1 MPWIARM
8 KSKLFVRPNLKL
20 FLLGA
25 ILIALVH
32 DLALNGP
39 MEASGLTY
47 TPGLSK
53 LTEQDLQKFILLA
66 EKNTDPELFMRISY
80 AFEKRGE
87 PKKALL
93 YLRKAERCS
102 PVED

>member
-1 MPWIARM
+1 M

-25 ILIALVH
+25 ILIAVVH
-32 DLALNGP
+32 DFALNGP
-39 MEASGLTY
+39 TDASGLTH
-47 TPGLSK
+47 TPGLTK
-53 LTEQDLQKFILLA
+53 LTEHDLQKFIALA
-66 EKNTDPELFMRISY
+66 ERNTDPDLFMRISY

-93 YLRKAERCS
+93 YLRKAERCV
-102 PVED
+102 PPED

>member
-1 MPWIARM
+1 MHLM

-20 FLLGA
+20 FLLVA

-39 MEASGLTY
+39 IEASGLSY
-47 TPGLSK
+47 TPGLAKIS
-53 LTEQDLQKFILLA
+53 EQDLEKFVLLA
-66 EKNTDPELFMRISY
+66 ESTTDPELFMRISY
-80 AFEKRGE
+80 AYEKRGD

-93 YLRKAERCS
+93 YLRKAERCT

>member
-1 MPWIARM
+1 M

-25 ILIALVH
+25 MLIALAR
-32 DLALNGP
+32 DFAFNGP
-39 MEASGLTY
+39 VEASGLTY
-47 TPGLSK
+47 TPGLTK
-53 LTEQDLQKFILLA
+53 LTEADLQKYIADA
-66 EKNTDPELFMRISY
+66 EKKTDPELFMRISY

-93 YLRKAERCS
+93 YLRKAERCA
-102 PVED
+102 PPEE

>member
-1 MPWIARM
+1 M

-32 DLALNGP
+32 DLALSGP
-39 MEASGLTY
+39 TEASGLTY

-53 LTEQDLQKFILLA
+53 ISEQELQKFITIA
-66 EKNTDPELFMRISY
+66 EAKLDPELFMRISY
-80 AFEKRGE
+80 AFERRGE

-102 PVED
+102 PIED